1 MKHKRLTVEFGINSL
16 SLEKRLSDNKKT
28 THVVLATLIWPRPAI
43 KEKQFIQTIQ
53 VGKDGNMPINLTW
66 NKTILGKES
75 VQGPSAIKI
84 AVFKNMSDKQQAD
97 FVRYLMAETA
107 KDVGD
112 YVGGLIDIPLA
123 SDLIEIPFDYFAKKI
138 GSSNDKTGIIGSS
151 CINFEIMPKQNDFT
165 ENCILTTPRDFY
177 TTRTISRAG
186 KRTRLRKK
194 ILEKG
199 NAIGEICISLKIY
212 D

>member
-1 MKHKRLTVEFGINSL
+1 MKQKKLIVEFGINSL
-16 SLEKRLSDNKKT
+16 SLKKRLSDNKQT

-43 KEKQFIQTIQ
+43 REKQFVQTIQ
-53 VGKDGNMPINLTW
+53 VDKDGNINNLTW
-66 NKTILGKES
+66 DKTILGKEA
-75 VQGPSAIKI
+75 VQGPFAIKI

-97 FVRYLMAETA
+97 LVRYLISKTA
-107 KDVGD
+107 KEVGD

-138 GSSNDKTGIIGSS
+138 GSANNKTGIIGSS
-151 CINFEIMPKQNDFT
+151 CINFVMPEQSDLT

-177 TTRTISRAG
+177 TTRTLSRAG
-186 KRTRLRKK
+186 KRTRVRKK

-199 NAIGEICISLKIY
+199 NAIGEISISLKIY

>member
-1 MKHKRLTVEFGINSL
+1 MKMKKLTVEFGIDNL
-16 SLEKRLSDNKKT
+16 SLKKRLYKNKKT
-28 THVVLATLIWPRPAI
+28 THVVLATLIWPRPLI

-53 VGKDGNMPINLTW
+53 VDKDGNMPDNLTW
-66 NKTILGKES
+66 NQTILGKEP
-75 VQGPSAIKI
+75 VQGPFAIKI

-107 KDVGD
+107 KETGD
-112 YVGGLIDIPLA
+112 YIGGLIDIPLA

-138 GSSNDKTGIIGSS
+138 GSLNDKTGIIGSS
-151 CINFEIMPKQNDFT
+151 CINLELIPEQNDFT

-186 KRTRLRKK
+186 KRTRVRKK